1 VADVF
6 VSYKR
11 EDRERVSVIADLLSD
26 LGLSVWFDASLAAGE
41 RWRAEI
47 TEEVEAA
54 SAMLVCW
61 TPAATKSVQ
70 VMIEVK
76 QGLERGILAPVYL
89 EKTVLPA
96 GLGAIH
102 TSDLSK
108 WDYALDAADWLAL
121 LAALERLVDRDDLQT
136 ASRQRAAGKAAASM
150 MRSILIEAAKAG
162 RLLSYAQGVATL
174 QAALRAAYREH
185 APKVNNHFLYGALDA
200 TAAENR
206 ARREPPLCISVVNKT
221 GMPGKGYFQKHAF
234 LSGNDD
240 PLAESLFE
248 RHLER
253 VRTWAW
259 DKDAA

>member
-11 EDRERVSVIADLLSD
+11 EDREEVSVIADLLSD

-47 TEEVEAA
+47 MEEIDVA

-61 TPAATKSVQ
+61 TPAATKS
-70 VMIEVK
+70 IEV
-76 QGLERGILAPVYL
+76 LREVERGAARKILTPIFL
-89 EKTVLPA
+89 KKCQLPA
-96 GLGAIH
+96 GLNAIH
-102 TSDLSK
+102 TPDLSE
-108 WDYALDAADWLAL
+108 WDYTLDAPEWLAL
-121 LAALERLVDRDDLQT
+121 LAALEHLTGRDNLQA
-136 ASRQRAAGKAAASM
+136 ASRQRAAGKATASL
-150 MRSILIEAAKAG
+150 MRRILIEAAQAG
-162 RLLSYAQGVATL
+162 RTISYARGVSAL
-174 QAALRAAYREH
+174 QTALRIEHREH
-185 APKVNNHFLYGALDA
+185 APKVDNHFLYGALDA

-234 LSGNDD
+234 LTGNDD

-259 DKDAA
+259 DKDVA